1 MATTHI
7 LIADSSSLAVLGAET
22 LLRQRPNTQVSIASC
37 ASDLLQMARDLQP
50 DLILAGDQLDPAMDT
65 LQLIEQLQHAV
76 PRARLIFTGLVTDG
90 LLIHDMLSMG
100 VRGYLCAA
108 DDLREVLLS
117 AVETVMKDRIFLSP
131 TANSEYLISMQNGA
145 RDWKLDAT
153 SRAVLRLLTQGYSI
167 GYIAFELRIPS
178 RRVYWE
184 RQKLRRRF
192 GANTN
197 EHLIRLAMEEGFV
210 YGFPSN

>member
-50 DLILAGDQLDPAMDT
+50 DLVLAGDQLDPAMDT
-65 LQLIEQLQHAV
+65 LQLIEQLQYAA
-76 PRARLIFTGLVTDG
+76 PRARLIFTGLITDG

-117 AVETVMKDRIFLSP
+117 AVETVIRDRIYLSP

-145 RDWKLDAT
+145 RDWKLNET
-153 SRAVLRLLTQGYSI
+153 SRAVLRLLAQGCSI
-167 GYIAFELRIPS
+167 GHIALQLKIS
-178 RRVYWE
+178 TRRVYWE
-184 RQKLRRRF
+184 RQKLRKRF
-192 GANTN
+192 GASTN
-197 EHLIRLAMEEGFV
+197 EHLIRRAVEEGFGV
-210 YGFPSN
+210 FAE

>member
-37 ASDLLQMARDLQP
+37 ASDLLQMARALQP
-50 DLILAGDQLDPAMDT
+50 VLILAGDQLDPAMDT
-65 LQLIEQLQHAV
+65 PQLIEQLKHAA
-76 PRARLIFTGLVTDG
+76 PRARLIFIGLVTDG

-100 VRGYLCAA
+100 VRGYLCGA

-117 AVETVMKDRIFLSP
+117 AVETVMKDRIYLSP
-131 TANSEYLISMQNGA
+131 TANSEYLISMQSGA
-145 RDWKLDAT
+145 RDWKLDAQA
-153 SRAVLRLLTQGYSI
+153 RAVLRLLAQGNSI
-167 GYIAFELRIPS
+167 GHIAVQLKIS
-178 RRVYWE
+178 TRRVYWE

-192 GANTN
+192 GAETN
-197 EHLIRLAMEEGFV
+197 EHLIQRAREEGFRV
-210 YGFPSN
+210 RSD